1 MTLTVALVD
10 NNPADRSM
18 LRRMLNSN
26 DLEVNLVELGTAR
39 EFQDLTFSEIDCV
52 LIDCHLPDIDGV
64 DALTE
69 VCKGKSHPPCPV
81 IVMSGQGDEH
91 TAARAFKA
99 GANDYLIKESV
110 APNGLRRTVVNAI
123 DKWHAEEAIRHH
135 WETQRHALR
144 DAERASNAKTRFIS
158 SLSHQLRVPLTA
170 ILGFSEMIETS
181 GLGDD
186 REAWDKYK
194 IYAGDINQSAREVLE
209 LMSGIIDLARAEDS
223 EMMMSAKAFDPR
235 RALRDVVDGFS
246 DQVSKGEVNLRIDD
260 GHAPHSMISD
270 DRAVTAIMSNLL
282 SNAIKFTPAG
292 QHVQVQLREL
302 DDNKCLFSVAD
313 TGVGMDPESLKYLM
327 RPFERHRGQDL
338 TASNDLGIG
347 LPLVN
352 SLVRSLG
359 GDLKF
364 DTAPGMGTTATVV
377 LPRLA
382 QSDFK

>member
-292 QHVQVQLREL
+292 QHVQVQLREM

>member
-10 NNPADRSM
+10 SNPADRSM
-18 LRRMLNSN
+18 LRRMLNSS
-26 DLEVNLVELGTAR
+26 DLEVYLIEFGTAH
-39 EFQDLTFSEIDCV
+39 EFKDVSFSEIDCA
-52 LIDCHLPDIDGV
+52 LIDCHLPDMDGI
-64 DALTE
+64 DALVE
-69 VCKGKSHPPCPV
+69 VCQGRSHPPCPV
-81 IVMSGQGDEH
+81 VVMSGQGDEY

-99 GANDYLIKESV
+99 GANDYLIKESI
-110 APNGLRRTVVNAI
+110 APNGLWRTVVNAI

-144 DAERASNAKTRFIS
+144 DAERASNAKTHFIS

-181 GLGDD
+181 DLGDD

-194 IYAGDINQSAREVLE
+194 VYAGDINRSAREVLE
-209 LMSGIIDLARAEDS
+209 LMSGIIDLACAEDS
-223 EMMMSAKAFDPR
+223 DMMISVKVFDPR
-235 RALRDVVDGFS
+235 RALRDVIDGFS
-246 DQVSKGEVNLRIDD
+246 DQVRKSAVNLRVDD
-260 GHAPHSMISD
+260 GYAPQSMVSD
-270 DRAVTAIMSNLL
+270 DRAVTTIMSNLL

-292 QHVQVQLREL
+292 QHVQVQLREM